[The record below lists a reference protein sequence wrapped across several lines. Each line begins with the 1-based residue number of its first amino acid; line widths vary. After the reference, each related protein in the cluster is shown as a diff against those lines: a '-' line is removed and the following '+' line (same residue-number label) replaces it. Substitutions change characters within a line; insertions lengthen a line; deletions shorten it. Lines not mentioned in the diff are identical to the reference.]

1 VSTIFWSIP
10 IRRYKHLNKY
20 AILDLIRFTPGGIS
34 RVELARQLG
43 LTRAAVTS
51 IINDLVEC
59 GLVREAE
66 SHSAPTGRRPIVLE
80 INPERGKVVGIDVGA
95 THVQMLLADFS
106 ARVLFEYEAPID
118 ITEGPEPCVA
128 EIDRMLQR
136 LLTES
141 NQALDDIAAI
151 GIGVPGPVV
160 KDAGV
165 VTDPPIMPG
174 WDGFPIRDRLAQM
187 WRCPVALNNDAELG
201 ALGEWAYGAG
211 RGERNLAYIKIG
223 TGIGA
228 GLLLDGQIYGG
239 TTGSAGEIGHITL
252 NENGLLCSCGNRGC
266 LETLVGG
273 NAIARQAVEAV
284 KSGQRTQLALIK
296 PIETISARDVI
307 AAARRGDLIAQRI
320 MIEAGGHLGTAIA
333 SLVNLF
339 NPGMVVVG
347 GGVAQIGDLLL
358 EPVRLEVRQRS
369 LKAGSRA
376 VRITT
381 ALLGRR
387 STGMGAVV
395 EALTIALHRIS
406 EQKEP
411 KSKADETDK
420 EEEFESGIQ
429 G

>member
-10 IRRYKHLNKY
+10 AQRYKHLNKY

-34 RVELARQLG
+34 RVELARRLG
-43 LTRAAVTS
+43 LTRAAVTT
-51 IINDLVEC
+51 IVNDLVDC

-66 SHSAPTGRRPIVLE
+66 SHTAPTGRRPIVLE
-80 INPERGKVVGIDVGA
+80 INPERGRVVGIDMGA
-95 THVQMLLADFS
+95 THVELLLADFS
-106 ARVLFEYEAPID
+106 ARVLHEIEAPFD
-118 ITEGPEPCVA
+118 ITSGPQVCLA
-128 EIDRMLQR
+128 DIDR
-136 LLTES
+136 LLRQLLAEAAL
-141 NQALDDIAAI
+141 ALDEVAAV

-160 KDAGV
+160 LDQGV

-174 WDGFPIRDRLAQM
+174 WDGYPIRDRLSQM
-187 WRCPVALNNDAELG
+187 WDLPVALNNDAELG

-223 TGIGA
+223 TGVGA

-239 TTGSAGEIGHITL
+239 TTGGAGELGHITL
-252 NENGLLCSCGNRGC
+252 NENGPLCSCGNRGC
-266 LETLVGG
+266 LETMVGG
-273 NAIARQAVEAV
+273 NAISHRAIEAV
-284 KSGQRTQLALIK
+284 KRGQRTQLASIH
-296 PIETISARDVI
+296 PAEAISEGDII
-307 AAARRGDLIAQRI
+307 AAAQRGDLLAQQI

-347 GGVAQIGDLLL
+347 GGVAQTGDLLL
-358 EPVRLEVRQRS
+358 EPVRQTVRQRS
-369 LKAGSRA
+369 LKAASRV

-395 EALTIALHRIS
+395 QALSIAVHQIS
-406 EQKEP
+406 EHKEARVRP
-411 KSKADETDK
+411 AEIVQ
-420 EEEFESGIQ
+420 EAY
-429 G
+429 